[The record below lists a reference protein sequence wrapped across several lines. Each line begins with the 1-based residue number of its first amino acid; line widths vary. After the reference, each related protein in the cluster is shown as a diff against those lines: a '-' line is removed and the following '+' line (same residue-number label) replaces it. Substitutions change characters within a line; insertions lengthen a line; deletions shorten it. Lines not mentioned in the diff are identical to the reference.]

1 MAITYSTVTKVQNQ
15 IQNIDTSIKSAMI
28 EEYICMAEGLINATM
43 GKSFII
49 PLIFSSTKHQ
59 LIERTATK
67 LAAID
72 CVLYDITHNLGTSG
86 SSLVLYV
93 LRADSNRCLD
103 LLKNP
108 AVVKFLEGETK

>member
-1 MAITYSTVTKVQNQ
+1 MAITYTTVAKVQSQ
-15 IQNIDTSIKSAMI
+15 IQNIDTSVTSAMI
-28 EEYICMAEGLINATM
+28 EEYIYMAEGLIDATM
-43 GKSFII
+43 GKSFIV
-49 PLIFSSTKHQ
+49 PLIFSSSKHR
-59 LIERTATK
+59 LIERCATK
-67 LAAID
+67 LATID

-86 SSLVLYV
+86 SSLVLDV